1 MKVVGIERRR
11 YPVMN
16 DYQQVRRYLE
26 SLSEA
31 DFIRFV
37 GKLGSDIIVLEDEV
51 YEILNDPEEGG
62 QRRLHP
68 ATWREKITEEML
80 ACREN
85 HPAEWNR
92 VCWVAKIDSDSAK
105 QIILGRRTLWIAIA
119 AILIS
124 LISLVW

>member
-1 MKVVGIERRR
+1 
-11 YPVMN
+11 MN
-16 DYQQVRRYLE
+16 DYPQMRRHLE
-26 SLSEA
+26 ALSED

-37 GKLGSDIIVLEDEV
+37 GKLGSDILVLEDEV
-51 YEILNDPEEGG
+51 YETLNDPEEGG

-92 VCWVAKIDSDSAK
+92 ICWVAKIDSDSAK
-105 QIILGRRTLWIAIA
+105 QIVFSRSTRRMAFA

-124 LISLVW
+124 ALSLGWQIVQLLMGGSE